1 MTERPIDDVSPPTPQ
16 QAGAIPDFKWVNRH
30 VPIREVCIALGLRF
44 GSGNM
49 LHCWHGDRH
58 QNGDR
63 TPSVSVKKSTNRLRC
78 FGCGSKTLSVVDLVM
93 DVMGTDVAGAARWL
107 EQHFK
112 VKHLAKGRHLED
124 RHAIRPYR
132 VGFEQPIELLVK
144 SGIWAMLKPG
154 SQRIIPALL
163 YLAEPGRDAGTF
175 VAQISYRAL
184 QRYSGVK
191 SFGTISKALQQL
203 AELEWLKTLP
213 QANPDANV
221 LRDVNTYIL
230 TPFSDAVMEM
240 ANTVSA
246 SFRADIE
253 QERELRRHERSTR
266 RRNMQAIE
274 GSSSSASG
282 KEPNALLK
290 STSLYGK
297 RSVGQNGATQ
307 NVAGNWAQP
316 EFRVRR
322 HRVVVHHRRRCTGAL
337 RTHVTS
343 RARTAAVGTVQ
354 QARLEDGHEA

>member
-1 MTERPIDDVSPPTPQ
+1 MTKRPTDHVNPTPQ
-16 QAGAIPDFKWVNRH
+16 QAGAIPDFKWVNRQ
-30 VPIREVCIALGLRF
+30 VPIREVCIALGLQF
-44 GSGNM
+44 GFGNM

-63 TPSVSVKKSTNRLRC
+63 TPSVSIQKSTNRLRC

-93 DVMGTDVAGAARWL
+93 DAMGTDVAGAARWL
-107 EQHFK
+107 DQHFE
-112 VKHLAKGRHLED
+112 VKRLAKGRHLED
-124 RHAIRPYR
+124 RHAVRPYR

-163 YLAEPGRDAGTF
+163 YLAEPAQDPGTF
-175 VAQISYRAL
+175 VAQVSYRAL

-191 SFGTISKALQQL
+191 SFGTISKALKQL
-203 AELEWLKTLP
+203 AELGWLTALP
-213 QANPDANV
+213 QANPEASV
-221 LRDVNTYIL
+221 LRDVNIYVL

-253 QERELRRHERSTR
+253 QERELRRHERNAR
-266 RRNMQAIE
+266 RRNTQATK

-282 KEPNALLK
+282 KKPNALLK
-290 STSLYGK
+290 STSLYAE

-307 NVAGNWAQP
+307 NVAGNWTEP

-337 RTHVTS
+337 RTHVHQQSQNGS
-343 RARTAAVGTVQ
+343 RRNGGASKVGG
-354 QARLEDGHEA
+354 RS